1 MSELLAE
8 YGLIPLKSV
17 VLNPTAVAAAGT
29 TVTMAPGCYKCIVK
43 PNGGGIT
50 VKIGAATTTITV
62 GDGTWSPEIMFEPD
76 ATTTTAITL
85 IGANIACDVI
95 GYFCSRICPT
105 ATVTGP

>member
-17 VLNPTAVAAAGT
+17 VLNPTAVASAGT

-43 PNGGGIT
+43 PNGGAIT

-76 ATTTTAITL
+76 ATTSPTVKL
-85 IGANIACDVI
+85 IGSNIATDFVA
-95 GYFCSRICPT
+95 YFCTRINPT
-105 ATVTGP
+105 ATVA